1 LPIIGRLDVYDK
13 NHTLL
18 MEHNTVFFFVIC

>member
-1 LPIIGRLDVYDK
+1 MAEKDCDK

-18 MEHNTVFFFVIC
+18 MNTSFQTGM